1 MSTNQKRNLKN
12 RRRGSKVSKKT
23 YSLIFCVEIRV
34 GGQQL
39 FSTMICLGSFT
50 IYLFENIITDMFYE
64 TNR

>member
-12 RRRGSKVSKKT
+12 RRRGSKVRNKN

-34 GGQQL
+34 GGH
-39 FSTMICLGSFT
+39 IY

-64 TNR
+64 PIR